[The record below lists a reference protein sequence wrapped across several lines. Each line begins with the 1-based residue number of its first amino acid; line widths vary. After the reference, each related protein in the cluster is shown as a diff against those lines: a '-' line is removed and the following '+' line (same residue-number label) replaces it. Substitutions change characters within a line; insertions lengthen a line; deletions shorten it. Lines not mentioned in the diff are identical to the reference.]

1 MTKKELVNFLEP
13 FPDDIGIGVKTDD
26 LLGPYKYE
34 PVYVPADNDFDSRI
48 TIYMTGT
55 VVV

>member
-13 FPDDIGIGVKTDD
+13 FPDDINIGVKHDD
-26 LLGPYKYE
+26 LMAPFKYE
-34 PVYVPADNDFDSRI
+34 LVYIPADNDFDARI

-55 VVV
+55 VVL